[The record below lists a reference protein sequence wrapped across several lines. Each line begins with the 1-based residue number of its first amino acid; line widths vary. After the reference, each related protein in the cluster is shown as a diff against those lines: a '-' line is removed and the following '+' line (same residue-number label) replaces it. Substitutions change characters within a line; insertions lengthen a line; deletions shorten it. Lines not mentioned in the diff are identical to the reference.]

1 VGRWKEVEVFLQT
14 ADLGALSR
22 AAETLDI
29 STSAASRHLA
39 SLERRLGARLFQRT
53 TRSLGLTEAGQ
64 RYYGYARE
72 ALQQIKEAEASVR
85 EVVLRPSGLL
95 RVSASLSFC
104 LNHISPLLPAFLA
117 RYPDLTVDLVASN
130 RYYDII
136 ENGVDV
142 AIRTRRVENDSSI
155 TIRRIA
161 QTRRLLAA
169 SPAYIARYG
178 MPTHPREL
186 VRHQMLVYTL
196 ADTPETLNFSRNA
209 EHATVTI
216 KPLLQANDGQ
226 IIRVAAMDGL
236 GILMQPTYIIHAD
249 LQAGRLVRVLD
260 DWDLPQLKINLA
272 FPTRVHLPA
281 KVRVF
286 IDCLS
291 EDFRAKGY
299 DRIWRL

>member
-1 VGRWKEVEVFLQT
+1 MGRWTEVEVFIQT

-22 AAETLDI
+22 AAEALDI
-29 STSAASRHLA
+29 STSAASRYLA

-64 RYYGYARE
+64 RYYSYARE

-85 EVVLRPSGLL
+85 EVVLRPTGLL
-95 RVSASLSFC
+95 RISASLSFC
-104 LNHISPLLPAFLA
+104 LNHISPLLPAFME
-117 RYPDLTVDLVASN
+117 RYPDLTVDLAVSN

-142 AIRTRRVENDSSI
+142 AIRTRRIENDSSI
-155 TIRRIA
+155 TIRRLA

-178 MPTHPREL
+178 MPVHPNEL
-186 VRHQMLVYTL
+186 VHHRMLVYTL
-196 ADTPETLNFSRNA
+196 ADTPEILNFSRNT
-209 EHATVTI
+209 ERATVTI
-216 KPLLQANDGQ
+216 KPLLQTNDGQ
-226 IIRVAAMDGL
+226 IVRTAAIDDL
-236 GILMQPTYIIHAD
+236 GILMQPTYIIHKD
-249 LQAGRLVRVLD
+249 LEAGRLVRVLD
-260 DWDLPQLKINLA
+260 DWDLPHLKINLA

-286 IDCLS
+286 IDFLS
-291 EDFRAKGY
+291 EDFRAKDY